1 MKRKIM
7 MAISYIIATTAY
19 LMSPIPYYIVSGVT
33 AAKCYV
39 TTCAKPSSPVVAKH
53 TTKKR

>member
-39 TTCAKPSSPVVAKH
+39 TTCAAPIVVKH